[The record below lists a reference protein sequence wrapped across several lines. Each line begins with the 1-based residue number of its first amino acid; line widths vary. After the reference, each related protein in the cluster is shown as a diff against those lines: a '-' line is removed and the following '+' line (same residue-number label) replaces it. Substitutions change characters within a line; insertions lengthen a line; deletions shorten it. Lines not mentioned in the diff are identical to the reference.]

1 MQISVTVEIH
11 HVNHEC
17 SEGRS
22 MYMYP
27 FSWAPADEKNAAHE
41 HDAGVHRRLTRNG
54 CEVPNTP
61 GRIGP
66 ARVCSDF
73 VSHKICRSLLLFC
86 VCA

>member
-41 HDAGVHRRLTRNG
+41 HDAGVHRRLTLPVMAVRYQTHL
-54 CEVPNTP
+54 V
-61 GRIGP
+61 
-66 ARVCSDF
+66 A
-73 VSHKICRSLLLFC
+73 
-86 VCA
+86 